1 MRDERG
7 TVVVIEDHRAQQE
20 VLRAAF
26 EARSQR
32 VFVAGTGA
40 AGLELVDTVNPTL
53 VIIDLG
59 LPDIDGLVLCR
70 QIAEGHGGSLTL
82 ENRKDA
88 RGCRARLTLPL

>member
-1 MRDERG
+1 M
-7 TVVVIEDHRAQQE
+7 VIEDHRAQQE

-53 VIIDLG
+53 VIIDRKGIVSLYNPG
-59 LPDIDGLVLCR
+59 QLTEAALEKHIRPLLALV
-70 QIAEGHGGSLTL
+70 
-82 ENRKDA
+82 D
-88 RGCRARLTLPL
+88 